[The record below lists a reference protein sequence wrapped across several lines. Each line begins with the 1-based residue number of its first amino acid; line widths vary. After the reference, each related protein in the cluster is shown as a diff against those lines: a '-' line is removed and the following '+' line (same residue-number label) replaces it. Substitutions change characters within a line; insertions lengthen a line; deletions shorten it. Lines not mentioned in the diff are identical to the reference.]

1 MELMEAISGRRSVRD
16 YFPQSPPQEAL
27 LRLIDA
33 AIRAPNAVNR
43 QPWFFAVV
51 RDQAL
56 LDRISRDAKAY
67 MTSVRPLALPEHLY
81 EKLADPDFH
90 VFYHAPALIVISA
103 AAQEPWIVQD
113 CALAA
118 ENLMLA
124 AHGLG
129 LGSCWIGLAQ
139 PWLETPQGKQA
150 IGLPETHAP
159 VAPIAIGRPK
169 SPSPAVP
176 REAPK
181 IRWIGREHDV
191 KLD

>member
-16 YFPQSPPQEAL
+16 YFPECPPQEVL
-27 LRLIDA
+27 LRVIGA
-33 AIRAPNAVNR
+33 AIHAPNAVNR
-43 QPWFFAVV
+43 QPWCFVAV
-51 RDQAL
+51 RDQTL

-81 EKLADPDFH
+81 DKLADPDFH
-90 VFYHAPALIVISA
+90 VFYHAPALIVIA
-103 AAQEPWIVQD
+103 AAQEPWIAED

-129 LGSCWIGLAQ
+129 LGSCWIGLVQ
-139 PWLETPQGKQA
+139 PWLVTPQGKQA
-150 IGLPETHAP
+150 IGLPETYTSVAP
-159 VAPIAIGRPK
+159 VIIGRPK
-169 SPSPAVP
+169 SSSPAVP

-181 IRWIGREHDV
+181 VHWIG
-191 KLD
+191 